1 MGGGF
6 KQITTIALI
15 ISLISIASGIEQRVS
30 DIINMQKSI
39 HSSLGQY
46 SIPEI
51 ASHFRPEFKR
61 LDIDGELA
69 NTLMFQYE
77 LRLLDLQIS
86 INHAKKMQG
95 VIENLNSTDV
105 QQQQLNRIAGQH
117 F

>member
-1 MGGGF
+1 MGVF
-6 KQITTIALI
+6 FNQATAIVITL
-15 ISLISIASGIEQRVS
+15 SLISIASGIEQRVN

-51 ASHFRPEFKR
+51 SSHFKPEFRR
-61 LDIDGELA
+61 LDVYGDLA
-69 NTLMFQYE
+69 DTLMFQYE

-95 VIENLNSTDV
+95 VIEYLNNTDV
-105 QQQQLNRIAGQH
+105 QQQNRMVGQH
-117 F
+117 Y